1 MELCITHRPI
11 FLQNLLTKNSIVT
24 PPPKKRR
31 TAEFSG
37 AFIEATEDAAA
48 LEETYV
54 TFACLCLVGLID
66 SLSLHPYLLQTLSK
80 WSAKI
85 QAVAPSALLSSS
97 RGTFL
102 KGNQH
107 LKSAV
112 QLIEESL
119 ADDARLLDRTQIV
132 RAKNARIGV
141 TQDENETEAPDPEM
155 FDDTDFYQ
163 KMLRDIINLRGS
175 GIKGEDWH
183 LQQKRKKAA
192 KRVDTKASKG
202 RKLRFVLWFSLAL
215 KDRLTG

>member
-1 MELCITHRPI
+1 MSP
-11 FLQNLLTKNSIVT
+11 
-24 PPPKKRR
+24 
-31 TAEFSG
+31 
-37 AFIEATEDAAA
+37 
-48 LEETYV
+48 
-54 TFACLCLVGLID
+54 FACLCILALID
-66 SLSLHPYLLQTLSK
+66 SVSLHPYLLQTLSK

-85 QAVAPSALLSSS
+85 QAVAPSALLFSN
-97 RGTFL
+97 RGAFL

-112 QLIEESL
+112 QLIEENL
-119 ADDARLLDRTQIV
+119 ADNTRLLDRTRIV
-132 RAKNARIGV
+132 RAKKARIGM
-141 TQDENETEAPDPEM
+141 THDENETEVPDPEM

-202 RKLRFVLWFSLAL
+202 RKLRFVLWSPLAL
-215 KDRLTG
+215 EDWLTV